1 MAAHLHEA
9 AIVETTLTDEDGLY
23 GMAPQLA
30 ASFDRGA
37 RLPSAARDAVTSGG
51 KCRTKESPAFV
62 SCCRFD
68 GRLVKLIPASV
79 RTQQG

>member
-51 KCRTKESPAFV
+51 NAGLKKVPH
-62 SCCRFD
+62 SCEFD
-68 GRLVKLIPASV
+68 DGITGHDGAD
-79 RTQQG
+79 